1 MLSISI
7 RYGGKLSYAMR
18 ALSPMLG
25 SNSCQAETALSQVLG
40 HDGASRHTLLS
51 KMLRHN
57 STRAQNHSDISI
69 GLRQRSCTAVC
80 DMFLWKNHG
89 SHFTT
94 IKSIGKTHYPVP
106 LRFAVNGSASPRSA
120 SPPPTLATAGRRG
133 SNVRQG
139 PAAPGQQ
146 RRHAR
151 ICTRSCST
159 RSVAIRI
166 NGDIRRLKLSG
177 TASPRAPRH
186 RSGRLARKGHGNDHL
201 SFACAAEGS

>member
-1 MLSISI
+1 
-7 RYGGKLSYAMR
+7 MR
-18 ALSPMLG
+18 ALGPMLG

-40 HDGASRHTLLS
+40 HDSASRHTLLS

-69 GLRQRSCTAVC
+69 DLRQRSCTAVC

-133 SNVRQG
+133 DS
-139 PAAPGQQ
+139 AQ
-146 RRHAR
+146 RRCSNGINPR
-151 ICTRSCST
+151 ICTRSCSAH
-159 RSVAIRI
+159 SVTIRI
-166 NGDIRRLKLSG
+166 NSDIRRLK
-177 TASPRAPRH
+177 PRSNA
-186 RSGRLARKGHGNDHL
+186 
-201 SFACAAEGS
+201 

>member
-1 MLSISI
+1 
-7 RYGGKLSYAMR
+7 
-18 ALSPMLG
+18 MLG
-25 SNSCQAETALSQVLG
+25 SNSYQAETALSQVLG
-40 HDGASRHTLLS
+40 HDSASRHTLLS

-69 GLRQRSCTAVC
+69 DLRQRSCTAVC

-120 SPPPTLATAGRRG
+120 SPPPTLATAGRRS
-133 SNVRQG
+133 SNG
-139 PAAPGQQ
+139 AN
-146 RRHAR
+146 AR
-151 ICTRSCST
+151 ICTRSCSA
-159 RSVAIRI
+159 RPVAIRI
-166 NGDIRRLKLSG
+166 NGDIRRLKIRG

-186 RSGRLARKGHGNDHL
+186 RSGRLTRKGHGDNYLLFARTAKKPWTKHL
-201 SFACAAEGS
+201 RSAFSDSEGVPFE

>member
-18 ALSPMLG
+18 ALNPMLG

-69 GLRQRSCTAVC
+69 DLRQRSCAAVC

-120 SPPPTLATAGRRG
+120 SPPPTRATPRRRG

-139 PAAPGQQ
+139 PAAPG
-146 RRHAR
+146 RRG
-151 ICTRSCST
+151 SST
-159 RSVAIRI
+159 RQSPAAPGRRSS
-166 NGDIRRLKLSG
+166 NGATPASAPAHAPPAPSPFSSMATSG
-177 TASPRAPRH
+177 A
-186 RSGRLARKGHGNDHL
+186 
-201 SFACAAEGS
+201 

>member
-18 ALSPMLG
+18 ALGPMLG

-40 HDGASRHTLLS
+40 HDSASRHTLLS

-69 GLRQRSCTAVC
+69 DLRQRSCTAVC

-94 IKSIGKTHYPVP
+94 IKSIGKTYYPVP

-120 SPPPTLATAGRRG
+120 SLPPTLATPRCRG
-133 SNVRQG
+133 SNG
-139 PAAPGQQ
+139 AANARNTAMPGQQ
-146 RRHAR
+146 RPSK
-151 ICTRSCST
+151 SCSAGAAMSDKAPQ
-159 RSVAIRI
+159 RQGS
-166 NGDIRRLKLSG
+166 NGATPASAPAHAPPAPSPFASMATSG
-177 TASPRAPRH
+177 A
-186 RSGRLARKGHGNDHL
+186 
-201 SFACAAEGS
+201 

>member
-120 SPPPTLATAGRRG
+120 SPPPTLATAPRRG
-133 SNVRQG
+133 SNGAKAPQRRGARAAAPVKVLQRRGAGAAMSDKAPQRQG
-139 PAAPGQQ
+139 SNGATPASAPA
-146 RRHAR
+146 HAPPAPSPFASMA
-151 ICTRSCST
+151 T
-159 RSVAIRI
+159 
-166 NGDIRRLKLSG
+166 SG
-177 TASPRAPRH
+177 A
-186 RSGRLARKGHGNDHL
+186 
-201 SFACAAEGS
+201 

>member
-7 RYGGKLSYAMR
+7 RYEGKLSYAMR

-69 GLRQRSCTAVC
+69 DLRQRGCAAVC
-80 DMFLWKNHG
+80 DMFLRKNHG

-106 LRFAVNGSASPRSA
+106 LRFAVNGSASPQSA
-120 SPPPTLATAGRRG
+120 SLPSTSATPRCRG
-133 SNVRQG
+133 SNAAANVRNAG
-139 PAAPGQQ
+139 APGQQ
-146 RRHAR
+146 HPLK
-151 ICTRSCST
+151 SCS
-159 RSVAIRI
+159 A
-166 NGDIRRLKLSG
+166 G
-177 TASPRAPRH
+177 AP
-186 RSGRLARKGHGNDHL
+186 
-201 SFACAAEGS
+201 